1 MIIRISKSAGV
12 VVEARELKLSV
23 NPASNVSATLT
34 LRTKIELPVV
44 SAGPEIIQGPGEY
57 EVAGIK
63 VRGISLEKESSAKL
77 LATAYIV
84 DMDDL
89 RLCFL
94 PQSVK
99 SFDEGFLDQLDEVD
113 ILFLDSTDDV
123 KKTADFIK
131 DIEPRVVVL
140 KGDKYVKVLAEELG
154 QSVESVDKLSIKKK
168 DINEGET
175 KLVWIKEK

>member
-113 ILFLDSTDDV
+113 M
-123 KKTADFIK
+123 
-131 DIEPRVVVL
+131 
-140 KGDKYVKVLAEELG
+140 YVKVLAEELG